1 MEKSKK
7 IVSIMLRGWRGC
19 DRQKQKTTTKTT
31 KKNQHNAQGG
41 CSGITD
47 RKMRKGKE
55 DTGRGERESP
65 HERTVSEGDTAA
77 SSSRL

>member
-1 MEKSKK
+1 MTNRNKK
-7 IVSIMLRGWRGC
+7 QQQK
-19 DRQKQKTTTKTT
+19 RQ

-47 RKMRKGKE
+47 RKMRKRKE
-55 DTGRGERESP
+55 DTGRGKRESP